1 MSFLVEGFSNDFFQ
15 PDFAG
20 AANDRSWPTVAAKVL
35 RALDQTRRETTPE
48 SSRSATVDLNGNGI
62 REGHP

>member
-1 MSFLVEGFSNDFFQ
+1 
-15 PDFAG
+15 
-20 AANDRSWPTVAAKVL
+20 VL

-48 SSRSATVDLNGNGI
+48 SSGSAKVGLNGNGI

>member
-1 MSFLVEGFSNDFFQ
+1 MSDGY
-15 PDFAG
+15 
-20 AANDRSWPTVAAKVL
+20 WPTEAAKVL